1 MATKKKNLK
10 KSAKTAKPTA
20 AAQPQQASA
29 GQQAPQQDPTALSIG
44 DLKNLSTILD
54 VASTRGAFK
63 ANEMAGVGF
72 LYNQAMPMGDNTG
85 QPGDGQT
92 GPKRHFKH
100 IGELVDGGAKVV
112 IMYRTVPGEPNNCLV
127 VGTKFLPDQYHNA
140 LMKAVE
146 SDGGQDADEFADF
159 ASRQTFPDGT
169 NMLAMLHNDNYI
181 KKFKSNEIMVTYG
194 NTDEGR
200 ILLNK
205 LNEMIAKEKG
215 VSVKDLANDPEA
227 AEKAPAKKVTT
238 KKADAKKT
246 SAKE

>member
-1 MATKKKNLK
+1 
-10 KSAKTAKPTA
+10 
-20 AAQPQQASA
+20 
-29 GQQAPQQDPTALSIG
+29 
-44 DLKNLSTILD
+44 
-54 VASTRGAFK
+54 
-63 ANEMAGVGF
+63 
-72 LYNQAMPMGDNTG
+72 MGDNTG
-85 QPGDGQT
+85 AAGDGQT

-100 IGELVDGGAKVV
+100 IGELADESKAKVV
-112 IMYRTVPGEPNNCLV
+112 IMYRTVPGEADNCLV

-146 SDGGQDADEFADF
+146 SDGGQDAEEFAEY

-181 KKFKSNEIMVTYG
+181 KKFKTNQIMVTYG
-194 NTDEGR
+194 NEDDGK

-215 VSVKDLANDPEA
+215 ISVKDLAKDPD
-227 AEKAPAKKVTT
+227 APAKKTT

-246 SAKE
+246 TAKE